1 MVALLHTPSAAIHST
16 KFYRIWIS
24 LVNRMKAIITAAGL
38 GKRSGLNG
46 LVRKELLNVYDIR
59 EKNLVLRPIMD
70 VIINKLNRIGID
82 RIAVVLDPSD
92 SLSQDY
98 LKGVYPSVNVYF
110 QREKN
115 GFGDAVLSARKF
127 VEDEGFLLAAGDGM
141 VLDMERFG
149 AQLKEAERSG
159 EWKLFVMKVEDP
171 RRYGV
176 AVLKNGNRL
185 DEVVGVVEKPNVPPS
200 SYALCALYYLPPQI
214 FDFISYKNGKAEL
227 TGAIDDAIRS
237 GLKFGAIEIPSASW
251 VSVGRAEDYRTVLEA
266 TYQHSKKSLELS
278 NGSDP

>member
-1 MVALLHTPSAAIHST
+1 
-16 KFYRIWIS
+16 
-24 LVNRMKAIITAAGL
+24 MKAIITAAGL

-46 LVRKELLNVYDIR
+46 LVRKELLNVYDYR
-59 EKNLVLRPIMD
+59 EKSLVLRPIMD
-70 VIINKLNRIGID
+70 VLINKFNKIGID

-98 LKGVYPSVNVYF
+98 LKSVYPSVKIFF

-141 VLDMERFG
+141 ILDMERFG
-149 AQLKEAERSG
+149 ALLKEAERRR

-171 RRYGV
+171 SRYGV
-176 AVLKNGNRL
+176 VSFKNGDSLNA
-185 DEVVGVVEKPNVPPS
+185 VVGVVEKPNVPPS

-214 FDFISYKNGKAEL
+214 FNFISYKDGKAEL
-227 TGAIDDAIRS
+227 TDAIDDAIKG
-237 GLKFGAIEIPSASW
+237 GLKFGTIDVPSASW

-266 TYQHSKKSLELS
+266 TYQHSKKSLELG
-278 NGSDP
+278 NGLDP